1 MSPDRP
7 HDSPK
12 AETPRPDAPKA
23 DQPKDQPKTDAP
35 KADAPKADAPRE
47 DPPLVQPDVS
57 KQPFSARAYG
67 IIAAT
72 GLAIAI
78 ATAVLLAYSPPE
90 GGAGAGALTFLLL
103 VICGLATA
111 AFLYGAVSGS
121 YAVVERKA
129 PLTLRLGG
137 PVAVAALVVAG
148 GFYFVQHSQDGTF
161 DVTVRIYDRSRKP
174 IANAQVT
181 LDVGDLD
188 LNQSTNANGRAEFRA
203 VPRKYKGR
211 RTDVLIRAPGFE
223 ATHKLVALQPLLDLA
238 LDRNELPP
246 RP

>member
-1 MSPDRP
+1 MS
-7 HDSPK
+7 DSPK

-23 DQPKDQPKTDAP
+23 DQPKDLPTAEGRMRSEIEPAK
-35 KADAPKADAPRE
+35 E
-47 DPPLVQPDVS
+47 EPPLVQLDAS
-57 KQPFSARAYG
+57 KQPFSARTYG

-72 GLAIAI
+72 GLAISI
-78 ATAVLLAYSPPE
+78 AAALLLAYSPPE

-103 VICGLATA
+103 VVCGLAAA

-137 PVAVAALVVAG
+137 PVAVAALVVGG
-148 GFYFVQHSQDGTF
+148 GFYFVRGSEDGTF
-161 DVTVRIYDRSRKP
+161 DVTVRVYDRTRKP
-174 IANAQVT
+174 IDNAQVT
-181 LDVGDLD
+181 IDVGDLD

-211 RTDVLIRAPGFE
+211 RADILLRAPGFE
-223 ATHKLVALQPLLDLA
+223 ETHKLLALQPLLDVA
-238 LDRNELPP
+238 LERREPPP